1 MIFRTGAGPLRPGM
15 SLPRGPHHP
24 GRSWTCAHWLAI
36 AATIMAMSMT
46 HVTAIGDPG
55 DVLALQSLASTLPD
69 IPSSWDRQNLDPCS
83 GVECPREPCPSAWQG
98 VSCSGGRVVGI
109 TLSGSG
115 SPGPGSPTLPAA
127 LANATQLHQLQL
139 RGLGL
144 TGTIPP
150 GLGALASLV
159 SLDLNFNQ
167 LTGSIP
173 VTLGSLDQ
181 LQYLGLQQN
190 RLTGQLPPSLAGC
203 GSLRMLQLS
212 ANELS
217 GSLPDAWGGLQSLV
231 VLDLDGN
238 QLSGR
243 LPPQWFRLQGL
254 SMVHLASNQLL
265 GPFPTSW
272 QAMSNL
278 SRMDVSGNCGLC
290 GPPLDPPSPDF
301 QLDSSG
307 TGLGQSCDTVD
318 CHPPAGA
325 RQWAPII
332 VACVLGL
339 FLLLVIPLAIFVIRR
354 SLRQHAA
361 RVDAARAGADPGDAE
376 KAPQETPPFHTA
388 ELFQVAM
395 PDGARVSMVC
405 ISDGLRRDEA
415 STDDEAAAGGDPL
428 DPVVFPVYQHRGL
441 RK

>member
-15 SLPRGPHHP
+15 SLPQGPHHP
-24 GRSWTCAHWLAI
+24 GRSWTSAHWLAI
-36 AATIMAMSMT
+36 AATIMAMCMT

-55 DVLALQSLASTLPD
+55 DGKFCDRSTQRCDGAGLRARPHTSAPRPPFPAFHPSAVLALQSLASTLTD

-238 QLSGR
+238 QLSG
-243 LPPQWFRLQGL
+243 GE
-254 SMVHLASNQLL
+254 
-265 GPFPTSW
+265 
-272 QAMSNL
+272 
-278 SRMDVSGNCGLC
+278 
-290 GPPLDPPSPDF
+290 
-301 QLDSSG
+301 
-307 TGLGQSCDTVD
+307 
-318 CHPPAGA
+318 AGA
-325 RQWAPII
+325 GSRK
-332 VACVLGL
+332 GL
-339 FLLLVIPLAIFVIRR
+339 FNYEEGGW
-354 SLRQHAA
+354 ST
-361 RVDAARAGADPGDAE
+361 
-376 KAPQETPPFHTA
+376 PQG
-388 ELFQVAM
+388 V
-395 PDGARVSMVC
+395 GVVSRK
-405 ISDGLRRDEA
+405 G
-415 STDDEAAAGGDPL
+415 AGGMAS
-428 DPVVFPVYQHRGL
+428 V
-441 RK
+441 